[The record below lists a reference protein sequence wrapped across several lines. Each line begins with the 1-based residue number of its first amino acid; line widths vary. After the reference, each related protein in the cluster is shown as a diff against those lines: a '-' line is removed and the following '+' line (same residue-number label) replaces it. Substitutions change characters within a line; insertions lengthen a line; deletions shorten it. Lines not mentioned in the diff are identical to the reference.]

1 MLYIDQLKAQI
12 KEERDAVKKGN
23 SLIDQYS
30 AELASKADP
39 AVVLAPDEL
48 KKRIEYLEYAK
59 LRSIGRLRELEKKLN
74 ILQG

>member
-12 KEERDAVKKGN
+12 KEERDTVKRGN

-30 AELASKADP
+30 AELADTTGPTASLGAE
-39 AVVLAPDEL
+39 EL
-48 KKRIEYLEYAK
+48 KKRIGYLELAK
-59 LRSIGRLRELEKKLN
+59 LHSMGRLRDLEKKLH